1 MNYNLL
7 CIAPQCPLPCIDGGK
22 IGIFYPL
29 KYLAQKLNVF
39 FTTPVLNINEDI
51 INEFNMYNIKYYPFE
66 LNTNDDY
73 FKYPSSLLK
82 PLSFKFNKY
91 FSPLYLKYI
100 EKIIVE
106 NQIKIL
112 WINAPHMAIYALKL
126 KKKYPYLKIYL
137 REHNIE
143 YDLVLQYARSQKN
156 IFMKMFSYIEYY
168 KTKRYE
174 VSLWN
179 KFDKVFFISDTDLAE
194 AKKYNKDINETNLIY
209 DGMEIPEIP
218 NNIIE
223 EQNSFIFTGNLKS
236 FQNENNLKYFIKNI
250 WIPFRQL
257 EPNAKL
263 YLTGNTD
270 DCLISKLKISKKVL
284 SENNII
290 NLGFVEDIKITI
302 LSKQYVVSPTLYG
315 SGIRLKVLEALSL
328 KKIVFVS
335 DIDYTMCKKFK
346 NMENIVHYSNFDDF
360 VNKYFLL
367 KDNEDFCNK
376 IEEEGYNLVKN
387 FFNWDSYVKQ
397 VIQEFYE

>member
-1 MNYNLL
+1 MIDKIL

-100 EKIIVE
+100 EKIIIE
-106 NQIKIL
+106 NQINIL
-112 WINAPHMAIYALKL
+112 WINAPHMAIYALNL

-194 AKKYNKDINETNLIY
+194 AKKYGDFNDDNLIY
-209 DGMEIPEIP
+209 DGAEPDFYNEQ
-218 NNIIE
+218 IE
-223 EQNSFIFTGNLKS
+223 EHSFIFTGSLTS
-236 FQNENNLKYFIKNI
+236 FQNQENLKYFIENI
-250 WIPFRQL
+250 WKNFHYYNK
-257 EPNAKL
+257 EAKL
-263 YLTGNTD
+263 YLTGND
-270 DCLISKLKISKKVL
+270 NKKL
-284 SENNII
+284 ENKLGYPIEYLNSLNII
-290 NLGFVEDIKITI
+290 NLGFVDDVQRTI
-302 LSKQYVVSPTLYG
+302 ASKKYVISPTLYG
-315 SGIRLKVLEALSL
+315 SGIRLKVLEALVL
-328 KKIVFVS
+328 KKIVFVL
-335 DIDYTMCKKFK
+335 DTDYKMCKYFK
-346 NMENIVHYSNFDDF
+346 DMENIIHYSDVNNFISKYNLLEKDKLLYNKIIINAF
-360 VNKYFLL
+360 NLSTEIFSWNKYAQKLIKEFL
-367 KDNEDFCNK
+367 
-376 IEEEGYNLVKN
+376 
-387 FFNWDSYVKQ
+387 
-397 VIQEFYE
+397 

>member
-1 MNYNLL
+1 MIDKIL

-100 EKIIVE
+100 EKIIIE
-106 NQIKIL
+106 NQINIL
-112 WINAPHMAIYALKL
+112 WINAPHMAIYALNL

-328 KKIVFVS
+328 KKVVFVS
-335 DIDYTMCKKFK
+335 DIDY
-346 NMENIVHYSNFDDF
+346 NMIKYFRDMLNIVHYSNYEDF
-360 VNKYFLL
+360 YNKYL
-367 KDNEDFCNK
+367 KLKNDK
-376 IEEEGYNLVKN
+376 ILFDKIKKNGYNLSLKI
-387 FFNWDSYVKQ
+387 FNWDNYIEKVESQLY
-397 VIQEFYE
+397 

>member
-1 MNYNLL
+1 MIDKIL

-100 EKIIVE
+100 EKIIIE
-106 NQIKIL
+106 NQINIL
-112 WINAPHMAIYALKL
+112 WINAPHMAIYALNL

-290 NLGFVEDIKITI
+290 NLGFVEDIKTTI

-328 KKIVFVS
+328 KKVVFVS
-335 DIDYTMCKKFK
+335 DIDY
-346 NMENIVHYSNFDDF
+346 NMIKYFRDMLNIVHYSNYEDF
-360 VNKYFLL
+360 YNKYL
-367 KDNEDFCNK
+367 KLKNDK
-376 IEEEGYNLVKN
+376 ILFDKIKKNGYNLSLKI
-387 FFNWDSYVKQ
+387 FNWDNYIEKVESQLY
-397 VIQEFYE
+397 